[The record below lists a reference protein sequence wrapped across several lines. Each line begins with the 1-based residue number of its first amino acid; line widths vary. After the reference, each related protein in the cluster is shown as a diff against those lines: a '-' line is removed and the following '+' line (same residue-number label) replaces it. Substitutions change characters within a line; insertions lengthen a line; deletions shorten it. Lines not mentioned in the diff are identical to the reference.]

1 MDSVAQG
8 VKDNR
13 RLASFAI
20 EDAQEFYVRLRGLY
34 NSELQQWFRRC
45 PRDSWKFPLICQ
57 EIEIRKLNR
66 RILAL
71 EAELW

>member
-13 RLASFAI
+13 RLASFVI
-20 EDAQEFYVRLRGLY
+20 DNAQEFYTRLRGLY
-34 NSELQQWFRRC
+34 NSELEQWLRRC

-57 EIEIRKLNR
+57 EVEIRKLNR